1 MRVPYRIGA
10 ARGFRYGEVPSDVEA
25 ALPRW
30 LERSAVEDGVAIKP
44 GRVYRKGR
52 WLVKFSGPSRA
63 AKDLVRRAS
72 SIRSADLH
80 ARLLPVRTPAPLLA
94 LEVRQGP
101 FLEQGLLV
109 AEFVEG
115 PSMHEAFRDD
125 ERARA
130 ALAPFLALLHGRGVF
145 HGDLHPANTIW
156 NGSEWVLID
165 LDSLRHPLRRLFRR
179 RLILEQWAQLAFRLG
194 AGPHLE
200 AAFASYVDLARLGW
214 DPRAAWAKIL
224 RRAERIEA
232 SRSAG
237 TTP

>member
-1 MRVPYRIGA
+1 MRVPYRLGA
-10 ARGFRYGEVPSDVEA
+10 ARGFRYAEIPAEIEA

-30 LERSAVEDGVAIKP
+30 LERPHVEGGVAIKP
-44 GRVYRKGR
+44 GRVYRAGS
-52 WLVKFSGPSRA
+52 WLVKFTGPSRA

-80 ARLLPVRTPAPLLA
+80 ARLLPVRTPAPLVA
-94 LEVRQGP
+94 LEVRRGR
-101 FLEQGLLV
+101 FLESSLLV
-109 AEFVEG
+109 AQFVEG

-130 ALAPFLALLHGRGVF
+130 ALAPFLALLHARGVF

-165 LDSLRHPLRRLFRR
+165 LDGLRHPLRRMFRK
-179 RLILEQWAQLAFRLG
+179 RLILEQWSQLAFRLG

-200 AAFASYVDLARLGW
+200 SAFESYLVLARLGW
-214 DPRAAWAKIL
+214 EPRAAWAKIV
-224 RRAERIEA
+224 RRAESIRA
-232 SRSAG
+232 SRTA
-237 TTP
+237 